1 LRFKLSLTDGQ
12 LIDQTEVSPATFK
25 FADGSLL
32 PGFENALL
40 GHFSGDS
47 VEAVLAPEQ
56 GFGVV
61 NEDNIHWMN
70 RRDFARE
77 LLLEE
82 GLVMSFQS
90 PEGELPGVIRRVGD
104 ETVQVDFN
112 HPLAGRDIVFE
123 ADIIDVV
130 QVSHEIARS

>member
-1 LRFKLSLTDGQ
+1 
-12 LIDQTEVSPATFK
+12 
-25 FADGSLL
+25 
-32 PGFENALL
+32 
-40 GHFSGDS
+40 
-47 VEAVLAPEQ
+47 
-56 GFGVV
+56 
-61 NEDNIHWMN
+61 
-70 RRDFARE
+70 
-77 LLLEE
+77 LLEE
-82 GLVMSFQS
+82 GLVVSFQS